1 MVAYKGIPGRMRRG
15 RRGGA
20 WLGVSVPPVSVDD
33 MWVGE
38 LVGGWAREWRG
49 IRVGMAEKGLSQG
62 SGSRGAG

>member
-1 MVAYKGIPGRMRRG
+1 MYPGEDEG
-15 RRGGA
+15 REGGGA